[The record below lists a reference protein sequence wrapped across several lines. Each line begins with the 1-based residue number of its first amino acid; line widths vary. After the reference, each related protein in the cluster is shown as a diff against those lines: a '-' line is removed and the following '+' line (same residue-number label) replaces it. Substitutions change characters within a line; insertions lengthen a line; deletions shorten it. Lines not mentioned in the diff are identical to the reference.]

1 MLIKTSWF
9 YPSEDILCTEENL
22 DKDILSAFLFCCYP
36 KYRENNEISR
46 HIIRQEFR
54 NSFDEEISIN
64 SLSRHF
70 EINIYI
76 LERLDNDSIIIGK
89 AESSIFNVSIML
101 CKENQHYYPITI
113 RKRDSIKQSMLFLEY
128 DTASFYSLQEFN
140 PSIMADRKD
149 VVFKE
154 WYKNYNL
161 KSVFKKYR
169 ETPFKKLIHDL
180 F

>member
-1 MLIKTSWF
+1 MLIKSSWF
-9 YPSEDILCTEENL
+9 YPSEDILCTEDNL

-36 KYRENNEISR
+36 KYRESNEISR

-54 NSFDEEISIN
+54 NVFDEDVSIN
-64 SLSRHF
+64 SLSRQF

-76 LERLDNDSIIIGK
+76 IERLDNDSIITAK

-101 CKENQHYYPITI
+101 CRENCDYYPVTI
-113 RKRDSIKQSMLFLEY
+113 RKKDSIKQSMLFLEY
-128 DTASFYSLQEFN
+128 DTHSFYALQEYN
-140 PSIMADRKD
+140 PSIIANKQD
-149 VVFKE
+149 VVFNE

-161 KSVFKKYR
+161 KPIFKKHR
-169 ETPFKKLIHDL
+169 ETPLERIIHDL

>member
-1 MLIKTSWF
+1 MLIKAIWF
-9 YPSEDILCTEENL
+9 YPNEDILCTEENL

-36 KYRENNEISR
+36 KYRESNEISR

-54 NSFDEEISIN
+54 NFFNEEINLN

-70 EINIYI
+70 EINIYV
-76 LERLDNDSIIIGK
+76 LERLENSSIITGR

-101 CKENQHYYPITI
+101 CKENQDYYPVTI

-128 DTASFYSLQEFN
+128 DTGSFYSLQEFN
-140 PSIMADRKD
+140 PSILADRKTI
-149 VVFKE
+149 VFKE

-161 KSVFKKYR
+161 KPIFKKHQ
-169 ETPFKKLIHDL
+169 ESLLKKLIHDL